1 MQDEANHP
9 NPDYPYSPPAS
20 MASLPVAPRIPGS
33 VGGML
38 SEAWAR
44 LSRQPWLLIGTFLI
58 VWLPLDVL
66 MAYLDRYH
74 YEADDFAKSFRMQRS
89 LDIWIGSLAAGAIY
103 FTAAAGST
111 VSSVG
116 QALKLG
122 SASWARL
129 VGARILVGLALI
141 GSLLLLILPGLWV
154 GLKLSLA
161 DYAATVEDR
170 SPTDALRRSWRLSQ
184 GNVVLLLRT
193 NLVAF
198 GLPLLILMPIIFVQA
213 IAAEYFPALDNLA
226 ADILLG
232 ILTSV
237 GSVFSLLCMQVVF
250 EDLVAK
256 ETAQTPA
263 LSGDVGPAIGQA

>member
-1 MQDEANHP
+1 
-9 NPDYPYSPPAS
+9 
-20 MASLPVAPRIPGS
+20 MASPPVAPRIPGS

-44 LSRQPWLLIGTFLI
+44 LCRQPWLLIGTFLI
-58 VWLPLDVL
+58 VWIPLDVL
-66 MAYLDRYH
+66 MAYLDRYY
-74 YEADDFAKSFRMQRS
+74 YEADDFAKSFRLQRS
-89 LDIWIGSLAAGAIY
+89 LDIWFGSLAAGAIY

-129 VGARILVGLALI
+129 IGSRILANLALF
-141 GSLLLLILPGLWV
+141 GSLLLLILPAFWV

-184 GNVVLLLRT
+184 GNVILLLRT
-193 NLVAF
+193 NLVAY
-198 GLPLLILMPIIFVQA
+198 GLPLLILLPVIFIQVTV
-213 IAAEYFPALDNLA
+213 AEFYPALDNLA
-226 ADILLG
+226 TDILLG
-232 ILTSV
+232 MLTSV
-237 GSVFSLLCMQVVF
+237 GLAFSLLCMQVVF

-256 ETAQTPA
+256 ETAQASA
-263 LSGDVGPAIGQA
+263 LSGDVGPAISQS